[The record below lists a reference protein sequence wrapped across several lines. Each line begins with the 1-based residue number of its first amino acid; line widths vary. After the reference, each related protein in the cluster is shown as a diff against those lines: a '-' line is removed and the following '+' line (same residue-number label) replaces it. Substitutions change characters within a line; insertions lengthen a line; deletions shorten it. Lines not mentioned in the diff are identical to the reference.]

1 MLQMVKT
8 NCNDLGT
15 MPRLTA
21 LILQALC
28 EWSAPGQDENS
39 NQLNSSEKFAA
50 LRRLVLQQNAIGW
63 DHLFLG
69 RFSSEWSSLQDEYY
83 ARRSHSTETKHQTGQ
98 RWQIAVISMV
108 WFLLWATR
116 NKELHGADSRS
127 QSQTERREIERTL
140 IDIYEIR
147 THIEPSVQQLLHRD
161 ITEHFSKTM
170 AYNKNWLAVYGPL
183 VKMRIRR
190 AKAKAVQG
198 VKSLR
203 HYFGSR

>member
-1 MLQMVKT
+1 
-8 NCNDLGT
+8 
-15 MPRLTA
+15 
-21 LILQALC
+21 
-28 EWSAPGQDENS
+28 
-39 NQLNSSEKFAA
+39 
-50 LRRLVLQQNAIGW
+50 
-63 DHLFLG
+63 
-69 RFSSEWSSLQDEYY
+69 
-83 ARRSHSTETKHQTGQ
+83 
-98 RWQIAVISMV
+98 MV

-147 THIEPSVQQLLHRD
+147 THIEPSVQQLLHHD

>member
-83 ARRSHSTETKHQTGQ
+83 ARRSHSTET
-98 RWQIAVISMV
+98 
-108 WFLLWATR
+108 
-116 NKELHGADSRS
+116 
-127 QSQTERREIERTL
+127 
-140 IDIYEIR
+140 
-147 THIEPSVQQLLHRD
+147 
-161 ITEHFSKTM
+161 
-170 AYNKNWLAVYGPL
+170 
-183 VKMRIRR
+183 
-190 AKAKAVQG
+190 
-198 VKSLR
+198 
-203 HYFGSR
+203 